1 MHRIVA
7 KFVPRLMLQD
17 QKDNYVIIYQELLNQ
32 VNSDEIIMKQILTGD
47 ETWVYGYDV
56 DIKVQ

>member
-7 KFVPRLMLQD
+7 KFVPRLMSQD